1 MLCLIL
7 PLSRNIGS
15 TRTAADGHSLGGNP
29 MRRIPAW
36 ISAISAVCWI
46 AAHAASAMA
55 QDYRVISYQ
64 NTVNSLVSR
73 WAAAEITLEGKLVP
87 VLKEIEQNQAISNP
101 TDADKARIGELIRQR
116 DDLTTQMENESNNLR
131 VEMLLAEVEPGAPE
145 NEMMQLPDWLTG
157 IIKSKGIPVGHGI
170 TLVPDA
176 SFDLKARKLKSLSLG
191 LRFSWG

>member
-1 MLCLIL
+1 
-7 PLSRNIGS
+7 
-15 TRTAADGHSLGGNP
+15 

-46 AAHAASAMA
+46 AAHAAPAMA

-87 VLKEIEQNQAISNP
+87 VLKEIEQKQAVSNP

-131 VEMLLAEVEPGAPE
+131 VEMLLVEVEPGAPE
-145 NEMMQLPDWLTG
+145 NELMQLPDWLTG